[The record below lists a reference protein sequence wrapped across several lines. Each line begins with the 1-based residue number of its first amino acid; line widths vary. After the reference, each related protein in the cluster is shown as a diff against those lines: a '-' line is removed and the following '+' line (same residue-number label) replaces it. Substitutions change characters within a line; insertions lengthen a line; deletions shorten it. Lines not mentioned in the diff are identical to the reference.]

1 MRLNCQLINKNNFVV
16 RLDYSPDPVYGEF
29 FRAVVN
35 SRSTKET
42 IDALVG
48 AIEEH
53 LVILN

>member
-1 MRLNCQLINKNNFVV
+1 MV
-16 RLDYSPDPVYGEF
+16 RLDYSPGPVYGEF

-35 SRSTKET
+35 SRTTKET
-42 IDALVG
+42 IDGLVG